1 MGLQTEIWLA
11 EIIEGLFANNSFAAR
26 SVDHSQFT
34 NNKKVHVPNAGSA
47 PSVVKNRNSFPAS
60 IGTRT
65 DYDLE
70 YEMNEYTTDPIRI
83 PHAETVELS
92 YDKRQSVM
100 SVSKAALA
108 DAVFAD
114 MIYSWIPT
122 SPTVVKTMGAG
133 VLAHLPSATGSRK
146 SFNKATVK
154 AIKKAF
160 DKDNIPSDGRYI
172 LVDSDMYNQLLDSLT
187 DTEANNVIAGANP
200 ETGTI
205 GMYMG
210 FGFYMRSTVAKSTS
224 NGVLKAWS
232 ASASATDCAA
242 GIAWHDKTVSR
253 AIGQQEMFEDE
264 KNPSYFSDIMS
275 FLVRAGGAPMRYD
288 NKGVIMIYQDTQ
300 AALAVTAV
308 VKTDET
314 VAAADDGTITIT
326 AAGGVA
332 PYLYSIDNGT
342 SWSQSNAFTG
352 LTHTTYN
359 VKVLDSAGTVAAYSS
374 NPVTIA
380 AGA

>member
-108 DAVFAD
+108 DAVYAD
-114 MIYSWIPT
+114 IVYTWVPT
-122 SPTVVKTMGAG
+122 SPMTQKTLGSA
-133 VLAHLPSATGSRK
+133 VAAHIPTATGNRK
-146 SFNKATVK
+146 SFDKATVK
-154 AIKKAF
+154 AIKKKF
-160 DKDNIPSDGRYI
+160 DAQDIPSVGRFI
-172 LVDSDMYNQLLDSLT
+172 LVDADMYNQLLDSLS
-187 DTEANNVIAGANP
+187 DTEANNVIAGANV
-200 ETGTI
+200 EMGTI

-210 FGFYMRSTVAKSTS
+210 FNFYMRSKVAKTD
-224 NGVLKAWS
+224 NAGALKAWS
-232 ASASATDCAA
+232 ATASATDCAG

-264 KNPSYFSDIMS
+264 KNPTYYSDIMS
-275 FLVRAGGAPMRYD
+275 FLVRAGGSYMRYD
-288 NKGVIMIYQDTQ
+288 KKGVILIAQ
-300 AALAVTAV
+300 
-308 VKTDET
+308 EP
-314 VAAADDGTITIT
+314 TI
-326 AAGGVA
+326 
-332 PYLYSIDNGT
+332 
-342 SWSQSNAFTG
+342 
-352 LTHTTYN
+352 
-359 VKVLDSAGTVAAYSS
+359 
-374 NPVTIA
+374 
-380 AGA
+380 